1 MNLLDVGMNIN
12 LNKLEMK
19 NILKTGIVLYLS
31 LIVSACNNKS
41 KIMEQNPTDKT
52 TLIVTSSPN
61 LNEMEELKKY
71 VQGVMPLLLNL
82 GGTVIKRSKLTNKYH
97 GKQSFV
103 FLLVM
108 DFPSK
113 EKLTEMFDSDTYK
126 ALIPS
131 RNKGFTDIII
141 LYAEDLE

>member
-1 MNLLDVGMNIN
+1 
-12 LNKLEMK
+12 MK
-19 NILKTGIVLYLS
+19 YILKIGILLGS
-31 LIVSACNNKS
+31 ILLIFSCNTVKNKS
-41 KIMEQNPTDKT
+41 TLMEQKPTDKT

-61 LNEMEELKKY
+61 LNEMGELKKY

-82 GGTVIKRSKLTNKYH
+82 GGTVVKRSKITEAYH

-113 EKLTEMFDSDTYK
+113 KELTKMFNSEEYK
-126 ALIPS
+126 ALIPN
-131 RNKGFTDIII
+131 RNKGFTDITI
-141 LYAEDLE
+141 LYGEDLE

>member
-1 MNLLDVGMNIN
+1 
-12 LNKLEMK
+12 MK
-19 NILKTGIVLYLS
+19 YILKIGIVLCIS
-31 LIVSACNNKS
+31 LIISSCNTSNTKS
-41 KIMEQNPTDKT
+41 KIMEQKKTDKT

-82 GGTVIKRSKLTNKYH
+82 GGTVIKRSKLTDTYH
-97 GKQSFV
+97 GERSFV

-113 EKLTEMFDSDTYK
+113 KALTKMFDSEAYK
-126 ALIPS
+126 ALIPN
-131 RNKGFTDIII
+131 RNKGFTDINI

>member
-1 MNLLDVGMNIN
+1 
-12 LNKLEMK
+12 
-19 NILKTGIVLYLS
+19 
-31 LIVSACNNKS
+31 
-41 KIMEQNPTDKT
+41 MEQKENDKT

-82 GGTVIKRSKLTNKYH
+82 GGTVIKRSKLTDTYH
-97 GKQSFV
+97 GEQSFV

-113 EKLTEMFDSDTYK
+113 KALTEMFDSEAYK
-126 ALIPS
+126 SLIPN
-131 RNKGFTDIII
+131 RNKGFTDINI

>member
-1 MNLLDVGMNIN
+1 
-12 LNKLEMK
+12 MK
-19 NILKTGIVLYLS
+19 IELVLCFS
-31 LIVSACNNKS
+31 IMIFSCNTSSNKS
-41 KIMEQNPTDKT
+41 KNMEQKLTDKT

-82 GGTVIKRSKLTNKYH
+82 GGTVVKRSKLTDTFY

-113 EKLTEMFDSDTYK
+113 EKLTKMFDSDAYK
-126 ALIPS
+126 ALIPK
-131 RNKGFTDIII
+131 RDKGFNDINI

>member
-1 MNLLDVGMNIN
+1 V
-12 LNKLEMK
+12 KH
-19 NILKTGIVLYLS
+19 ILKIGIVLCIS
-31 LIVSACNNKS
+31 LIISSCNTSNTKS
-41 KIMEQNPTDKT
+41 KIMEQKETDKT

-82 GGTVIKRSKLTNKYH
+82 GGKVIKRSKLTDTYH

-113 EKLTEMFDSDTYK
+113 KALTEMFDSEAYK
-126 ALIPS
+126 SLIPN
-131 RNKGFTDIII
+131 RNKGFTDINI